1 MELKNYKLEFKGEGT
16 EFFGLVIVNWLLTV
30 VTLGIYYPWAKV
42 KKMKYLFE
50 STYFNGTSFQ
60 FHGTGKEMFKGFIKA
75 ILIFASIYGLLLLFI
90 YLDMAIIGAVLF
102 YLIFLAILPIAIH
115 GSYKYRMSRTSW
127 RGIRFGYTGDR
138 KELCVNFIKWLGLT
152 IVTFGVYGSWF
163 IVNLRSFIFGNI
175 KFGDIDMQYKGR
187 GSEYFLINLKGYF
200 LSILT
205 LGIYM
210 FWWQKELFE
219 YFINNVSLHKEEKSI
234 KLKSTVEAGDLFIL
248 CLVNVIM
255 LIFSLGLAY
264 AWVEMRTMKYLFSNI
279 QMTGDIDLDA
289 ITQKQENY
297 KDATGEDIEDML
309 DMDFVM

>member
-1 MELKNYKLEFKGEGT
+1 MESKNYKLEFKGEGT

-90 YLDMAIIGAVLF
+90 YLDMPIIGAVLF

-152 IVTFGVYGSWF
+152 IG
-163 IVNLRSFIFGNI
+163 NL
-175 KFGDIDMQYKGR
+175 
-187 GSEYFLINLKGYF
+187 
-200 LSILT
+200 
-205 LGIYM
+205 
-210 FWWQKELFE
+210 
-219 YFINNVSLHKEEKSI
+219 
-234 KLKSTVEAGDLFIL
+234 
-248 CLVNVIM
+248 
-255 LIFSLGLAY
+255 
-264 AWVEMRTMKYLFSNI
+264 
-279 QMTGDIDLDA
+279 
-289 ITQKQENY
+289 
-297 KDATGEDIEDML
+297 
-309 DMDFVM
+309 